1 MIEEI
6 VFYPSSICFN
16 KKIIIFVSA
25 KPKRNLQEPLRAER
39 QLGANLISQLDNL
52 LFRYL
57 IRSLAALI
65 SLCNCITVS
74 IVDWRLF
81 SLSSMSAFSLSRSLR

>member
-1 MIEEI
+1 MKKLFFTPLQF
-6 VFYPSSICFN
+6 VSI

-25 KPKRNLQEPLRAER
+25 KQKRNLQEPLRAER